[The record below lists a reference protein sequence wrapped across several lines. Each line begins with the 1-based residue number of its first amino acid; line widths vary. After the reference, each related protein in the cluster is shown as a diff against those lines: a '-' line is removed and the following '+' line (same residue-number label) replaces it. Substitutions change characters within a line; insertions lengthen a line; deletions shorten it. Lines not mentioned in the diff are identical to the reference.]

1 VIVTLVLSIAALA
14 AAARGDVQ
22 PGVEVDAT
30 GRFVTGVAPAGYAWT
45 AQIRPGQAVVRLT
58 SSEDGWELT
67 TIVAGE
73 PTTIGHAVAERRLRA
88 SWPIAVAGL
97 VACVIGVAM
106 LRLGTRLSALAL
118 VGAMQLAATPLGL
131 LGEPAL
137 STAALGLS
145 AFLPVAWV
153 AGRRS
158 TGRAV
163 SVVVVVVAAALF
175 LGAWAVARLLPVVT
189 LYESLE
195 PIRSSIESGGLVAV
209 AIGVVVL
216 PLLRREFPALSP
228 REIAD
233 FTGLAILGGVS
244 IAVVVVLNVEPIA
257 MAIMAVAVVAIFPRW
272 QRVVTVVADRLL
284 LSDLREQ
291 AAIEATEEERA
302 RLARDI
308 HDVPLQQIAGVI
320 RRLESAPE
328 LHDAGDDLRAVADQ
342 LRAVATDLRP
352 PVLDDLG
359 LGAAL
364 SFLADRA
371 TTEETRVDARFEDA
385 TGVSADERAPAGVE
399 LAVFRIAEEAVNN
412 ATLHAD
418 ATEIAIEGEL
428 APTRL
433 LLRIRD
439 NGVGLSQPAMAAAA
453 GRGRLGLASMRR
465 RAALIGAE
473 LELSSSGGAI
483 VEIRWPR

>member
-1 VIVTLVLSIAALA
+1 VLESTFEASLRRTLPVALA
-14 AAARGDVQ
+14 GL
-22 PGVEVDAT
+22 
-30 GRFVTGVAPAGYAWT
+30 
-45 AQIRPGQAVVRLT
+45 AVCL
-58 SSEDGWELT
+58 
-67 TIVAGE
+67 
-73 PTTIGHAVAERRLRA
+73 IGLGLLRLRYRA
-88 SWPIAVAGL
+88 
-97 VACVIGVAM
+97 
-106 LRLGTRLSALAL
+106 SALAF
-118 VGAMQLAATPLGL
+118 VGAVLLASTPLGFH
-131 LGEPAL
+131 GNPYT
-137 STAALGLS
+137 STAALALS
-145 AFLPVAWV
+145 AFLPLAWI
-153 AGRRS
+153 AGRR
-158 TGRAV
+158 
-163 SVVVVVVAAALF
+163 F
-175 LGAWAVARLLPVVT
+175 LGRVVSAFVLLGSVAFIGAWTVARLSSWAES
-189 LYESLE
+189 YASLE
-195 PIRSSIESGGLVAV
+195 AVRSAVEFGGLGAV
-209 AIGVVVL
+209 AIGVLVL
-216 PLLRREFPALSP
+216 PLLRREFPTLSP

-257 MAIMAVAVVAIFPRW
+257 VAIMAVAVVAIFPRW

-342 LRAVATDLRP
+342 LRSVATDLRP

-371 TTEETRVDARFEDA
+371 TTEETRVVARFEDA

-433 LLRIRD
+433 RLRIRD